1 MISCHTKIVKFPHCV
16 YIVDYQV
23 WFSYRPH
30 SQEWTL
36 SSGGSF
42 HQKWGCFLG
51 PQTSWPRNGLSGLCI
66 YWRLMYRVGAVC
78 GGQSNSSLEVWWV
91 RRRKARYSQSPA
103 FTIFAKKFI
112 VSWIEVLKLLY
123 GPFPWKMSLSPLA
136 AYTAKQRFDCTYR
149 W

>member
-1 MISCHTKIVKFPHCV
+1 MISCNTKIVKFPHCV

-42 HQKWGCFLG
+42 HQMWGCFLR

-91 RRRKARYSQSPA
+91 RRRKARYSQSLVFA
-103 FTIFAKKFI
+103 IFAKNLQSRVENQKRRI
-112 VSWIEVLKLLY
+112 KQLAICCQSLSLSVWES
-123 GPFPWKMSLSPLA
+123 FPW
-136 AYTAKQRFDCTYR
+136 
-149 W
+149 